1 MPDVESMLQLGDLT
15 PDTLGWHPGCK
26 EWLPLRELPALADA
40 ELDMP
45 PTDAAD
51 QPEPIAVELGE
62 KLPPNLPPLLF
73 DVVLPSP
80 FSRFLARMVDMSLYA
95 TTLLG
100 ILYAAHVPFSGAF
113 QPFILT
119 FWLPLILLEACIL
132 TQCGTSPGKWLLGI
146 KLQFTKERRS
156 FPAALLRS
164 VMAFIMG
171 LGCMYPPL
179 FFLMLTISFF
189 SVRRRGV
196 SLWDVNTAI
205 VPMIVSAPSIGRK
218 VGACLIIF
226 TCLQLSSHF
235 MQPWLP
241 DIMDSIRE
249 RDPQA
254 AHTLENLIN
263 RVQP

>member
-1 MPDVESMLQLGDLT
+1 MPDVLSMLQLGELK
-15 PDTLGWHPGCK
+15 PDTLGWHTGC
-26 EWLPLRELPALADA
+26 EQWLPLRELPALADA

-119 FWLPLILLEACIL
+119 FWLPLILLEACLL

-146 KLQFTKERRS
+146 KLQFTKGRRS